1 VSIKYAILG
10 YLSWRPLSGYDLKKL
25 IADSVAFHW
34 TGNNSQIYTTLVD
47 LHREG
52 LVTQELQPQEH
63 YPTRKVY
70 TITERGRADL
80 RTWLAMMPELPQL
93 RNGFLTQ
100 LAWADCL
107 TAPELDA
114 LLAKYETEVQMQLL
128 MCREQARRGSVSPAR
143 TPREGNLWRM
153 LAENRIGFYE
163 HEVAWAQRVR
173 RELAAGAGE
182 AGGAATPSTGGGT
195 E

>member
-1 VSIKYAILG
+1 MSIKYAILG
-10 YLSWRPLSGYDLKKL
+10 YLSWRPHSGYDLKKL

-34 TGNNSQIYTTLVD
+34 TGNNSQIYTTLVE
-47 LHREG
+47 LHRAG

-70 TITERGRADL
+70 TITDRGRADL
-80 RTWLAMMPELPQL
+80 RAWLLTTPELPQL
-93 RNGFLTQ
+93 RHVFLTQ

-107 TAPELDA
+107 ETQELDA
-114 LLAKYETEVQMQLL
+114 LLAKYEAEVQMQLL
-128 MCREQARRGSVSPAR
+128 MAQEQVRRGSVSPAR
-143 TPREGNLWRM
+143 TPRELYLWRM

-173 RELAAGAGE
+173 RELAASACE
-182 AGGAATPSTGGGT
+182 AGGAATPNTGGGT

>member
-1 VSIKYAILG
+1 MSIKYAILG
-10 YLSWRPLSGYDLKKL
+10 YLSWRALSGYDLKKL

-34 TGNNSQIYTTLVD
+34 TGNNSQIYTTLVE
-47 LHREG
+47 LHRAG
-52 LVTQELQPQEH
+52 MVTQELQPQEH

-70 TITERGRADL
+70 TITDRGVADL
-80 RTWLAMMPELPQL
+80 RLWLLTTPELPQL
-93 RNGFLTQ
+93 RNVFLTQ

-114 LLAKYETEVQMQLL
+114 LLAKYEAEVQMQLL
-128 MCREQARRGSVSPAR
+128 MCREQERRGSVSPAR
-143 TPREGNLWRM
+143 TPREAYLWRM

-182 AGGAATPSTGGGT
+182 AGGASMPKAGG
-195 E
+195 EE

>member
-10 YLSWRPLSGYDLKKL
+10 YLSWRAFSGYDLKKL

-34 TGNNSQIYTTLVD
+34 TGNNSQIYTSLVE

-70 TITERGRADL
+70 TITERGLADL
-80 RTWLAMMPELPQL
+80 RAWLATTPELPQL

-107 TAPELDA
+107 TALELDA
-114 LLAKYETEVQMQLL
+114 LLGKYETEVQMQLL
-128 MCREQARRGSVSPAR
+128 MCREQERRGSVGPTR
-143 TPREGNLWRM
+143 TPREAYLWRI

-163 HEVAWAQRVR
+163 HELAWAQQARNA
-173 RELAAGAGE
+173 LAAGRFE
-182 AGGAATPSTGGGT
+182 PDAAQ
-195 E
+195 